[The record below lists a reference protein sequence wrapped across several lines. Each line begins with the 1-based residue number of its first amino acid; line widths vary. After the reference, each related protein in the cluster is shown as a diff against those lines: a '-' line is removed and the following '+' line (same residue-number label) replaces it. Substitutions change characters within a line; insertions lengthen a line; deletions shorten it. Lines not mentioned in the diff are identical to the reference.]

1 MSEVFTAIDKMNEL
15 QVGENMNLEYKWTDN
30 GIPELIVQLNFQL
43 VRTND
48 KNNINDQKC
57 QYNKL
62 LKYIFEDYS
71 KTGNLEYLK
80 TICKLIAYTRDIISG
95 KGEYDL
101 SYMLISELYK
111 HVISNYPDKY
121 YMDAINSI
129 CSGLLL
135 RFVKREDQMPYG
147 SWKDLKYFLN
157 YHVPLNERIQ
167 LSTGYPRIQ
176 NAFVSTIIG
185 YIISQLKEDNNNA
198 QKTLLAKWIPR
209 EKSKK
214 FGWITPLLAMEYY
227 KEWMINL
234 NSANQEKLAK
244 RKCLTHFRQL
254 ISKMNKELKTTQIYQ
269 CGNNWK
275 EINFD
280 KNVTSITLRKQ
291 SKAFAGNSK
300 GNKTM
305 NEDRKLC
312 RDNYLKYIE
321 NIRCGKS
328 IAKGERVSLVD
339 FVRDGFRL
347 LDFDKDN
354 LIEREILNAQW
365 KDNCKQ
371 NSELENCLA
380 MVDQSGSM
388 SDENFVPLYS
398 AIGLG
403 IRIAENSKFGKRIL
417 SFSANPTWINLDDCE
432 DFMSILEKIKNTPSG
447 TNTNFRNAFDK
458 IINSAIN
465 SNIHPDVMN
474 KMSLIILS
482 DMQIDQGD
490 YNDNTTMFEM
500 MKEKYHNAGLSTIHN
515 QPYKL
520 PHIIFW
526 NLRTTN
532 GFPTMVTTPNT
543 SMMSGN
549 NTCLLNSF
557 CDKGT
562 NSLNEITPWRS
573 LNTSLSINRYNNLDN
588 MVNEAFTPL
597 NI

>member
-1 MSEVFTAIDKMNEL
+1 MAEVFTAIDRMNDL
-15 QVGENMNLEYKWTDN
+15 QVGENMNLEYKWNEN
-30 GIPELIVQLNFQL
+30 GIPQLIVQLNFQL
-43 VRTND
+43 VRTNNT
-48 KNNINDQKC
+48 NNTKY

-62 LKYIFEDYS
+62 LKSILEDYS
-71 KTGNLEYLK
+71 NSGNLEYIK

-101 SYMLISELYK
+101 SYMLISELYR
-111 HVISNYPDKY
+111 HMENVNYPDNYKQ
-121 YMDAINSI
+121 AIHSI
-129 CSGLLL
+129 CSGILL

-167 LSTGYPRIQ
+167 LSTGFPRIQ

-254 ISKMNKELKTTQIYQ
+254 ISKMNKELGTTQIYQ

-275 EINFD
+275 DINFD

-300 GNKTM
+300 KNGSM

-312 RDNYLKYIE
+312 RDNYLKYID

-328 IAKGERVSLVD
+328 IAKGQRVSLVD
-339 FVRDGFRL
+339 FVRDGYRL

-371 NSELENCLA
+371 NLKLTDCLV

-388 SDENFVPLYS
+388 SDENCVPLYS

-403 IRIAENSKFGKRIL
+403 IRIAEKSKFGKRIL

-432 DFMSILEKIKNTPSG
+432 DFMSMLEKIKNAPSG
-447 TNTNFRNAFDK
+447 TNTNFRNALDK
-458 IINSAIN
+458 ILTSAKN
-465 SNIHPDVMN
+465 SNIHPDIMN
-474 KMSLIILS
+474 KMVLIILS
-482 DMQIDQGD
+482 DMQIDEGD
-490 YNDNTTMFEM
+490 NNDNTTMFEM
-500 MKEKYHNAGLSTIHN
+500 MKEKYYNAGLSTIYN

-532 GFPTMVTTPNT
+532 GFPVIETTPNT

-557 CDKGT
+557 CDKGIQ
-562 NSLNEITPWRS
+562 SLKELTPWRS
-573 LNTSLSINRYNNLDN
+573 LNNSLSINRYNNLDN
-588 MVNEAFTPL
+588 MVNEAFKK
-597 NI
+597 NK